1 MPRASVQGHAMRRRT
16 GAPSNYLETT
26 GKNMTRMHKTSD
38 EHYEDHSAAG
48 SSRIPMGV
56 GSPDLSVYGQTDE
69 LNQSQMQGTLVP
81 KKSTQAGD
89 PVNPGSKSGRR
100 TPVLNAGGE
109 RLGSA
114 FVPKATYSVIDPAAG
129 LTMRNARL
137 VPSVAG
143 RQTPDFGMG
152 MQASQY

>member
-1 MPRASVQGHAMRRRT
+1 MRRRT

-26 GKNMTRMHKTSD
+26 GKNMARMHKTSD
-38 EHYEDHSAAG
+38 EHYAEHSAAG
-48 SSRIPMGV
+48 SSRIPMGMD
-56 GSPDLSVYGQTDE
+56 SPDLSAYGQTDE

-81 KKSTQAGD
+81 KKSVQAGD
-89 PVNPGSKSGRR
+89 PTGGGSSPRR

-109 RLGSA
+109 RLGASY
-114 FVPKATYSVIDPAAG
+114 VPKAMYGVIDPAAG